1 MIMNDRFP
9 YFEPLMFRAGSYDQ
23 FLDRLS
29 DLPVC
34 KKSGEKHLFEYKI
47 WKKYEN
53 RPVKSV
59 ENTFKYL
66 FYKFKKGIFVQIRN
80 NELVTF
86 LPFSNEDY
94 VNEWSCKI
102 KTDPKKYKSVKQLVD
117 KVHALKNYKP
127 VFKLKPVE
135 RWMMNDPLVRY
146 DTPKTV
152 GLGHHVDTIK
162 HMLEKLCELKTDV
175 PDIDFFLNQRDFP
188 LLKEDSTEPYQHIF
202 STSRQPLLS
211 HDYSSYCP
219 VLSMVTANQY
229 ADVPIPTYD
238 CWIRAWSDEKGETKE
253 ISYVEPIKI
262 NLDWNS
268 KLSKAVFRGS
278 STGAGVTVET
288 NQRLKVCLKL
298 AKERPDLIDAGIT
311 KWNLRPRKHKSSK
324 YLETIEINDYSLADF
339 ISPQEQADRYKYV
352 LCLEGHVAAF
362 RISREMTY
370 GCTLLLTETPY
381 KMWFVPYLKPWV
393 HYVPVAYDCSDL
405 IDRIEWCKTHDDE
418 CKKIAE
424 TALQFVKEE
433 LTVDK
438 TLDYLKYVLTKLSVD
453 YVYPVNIIK
462 EQNRLIEEKFAEI
475 VFTEGKFPYDVP
487 DMYRTAGY
495 LDGTRLIFNGCPV
508 MKKKKSLKCTNF
520 LEETL
525 YVFNNVECVERKYY
539 DPVLTRYEA
548 YLGLYAFNKCC
559 SKIPNFTYVY
569 GISPVNPDAVYLEY
583 VEAPSLKE
591 WLNGP
596 EFTITELII
605 LLCQISCAL
614 KEAEMTAG
622 IRHFDLTPET
632 VKVKKLESPV
642 ELHYHDGRGKIISI
656 KVQNLALID
665 SYYRASAVIYCEET
679 DAPFIFRRCDFEE
692 KSYSDSDLIGLIAEI
707 PYLKDIVSFKYK
719 SFGSHWSYRYKSSLD
734 PVKLALKYK
743 LNDRIKYSGEPYK
756 SLSEYG
762 PLPRYVY
769 YLAEKGRHDSAIK
782 TALQR
787 IIKNPPPRSDNAF
800 MQAFV
805 KNILDVR
812 FAWTARFGLNHKKV
826 YEFLNKQ
833 PPAITGFPQL
843 VWPSI
848 SDLGEEVI
856 GFPKYVSLTESKPPI
871 IDYFEPVVSYDVS
884 GPTCEFIDILYRCCV
899 KNLLIGEV
907 KRELI
912 KADPYTLH
920 YVFANY
926 AVNHVLKNNS

>member
-9 YFEPLMFRAGSYDQ
+9 YFDSPIYTAGSYDQ
-23 FLDRLS
+23 FLTVCS
-29 DLPVC
+29 DLSAR
-34 KKSGEKHLFEYKI
+34 KKVGEKHSFEYKI

-53 RPVKSV
+53 RKAKSV

-80 NELVTF
+80 NKVITF
-86 LPFSNEDY
+86 LPFSNENY
-94 VNEWSCKI
+94 VNEWSQKI
-102 KTDPKKYKSVKQLVD
+102 KVDPKKYKSIKQLID
-117 KVHALKNYKP
+117 KAHALKNYKP
-127 VFKLKPVE
+127 VLKLKPIE
-135 RWMMNDPLVRY
+135 RWVMNDPLVRY

-152 GLGHHVDTIK
+152 SLGHHVDTVK

-188 LLKEDSTEPYQHIF
+188 LIKEDDTEPYQHIF
-202 STSRQPLLS
+202 STSKQPLLS
-211 HDYSSYCP
+211 HNYSSYCP
-219 VLSMVTANQY
+219 ILSMVTADRY
-229 ADVPIPTYD
+229 TDVPIPTYD
-238 CWIRAWSDEKGETKE
+238 CWIRAWSADNNKTENLA
-253 ISYVEPIKI
+253 YLEPIKPSK
-262 NLDWNS
+262 NWDS
-268 KLSKAVFRGS
+268 KLAKAVFRGS

-298 AKERPDLIDAGIT
+298 AKERSDLIDAGIT

-324 YLETIEINDYSLADF
+324 YLELIDVDEYPQADF

-381 KMWFVPYLKPWV
+381 KMWFVPHLKPWV
-393 HYVPVAYDCSDL
+393 HYVPVAYDCSNL
-405 IDRIEWCKTHDDE
+405 IERIEWCKTHDLE
-418 CKKIAE
+418 CKNMAE
-424 TALQFVKEE
+424 AAVEFVARE

-438 TLDYLKYVLTKLSVD
+438 TLDYLKYVLTELSVD
-453 YVYPVNIIK
+453 YDYPKNIVK
-462 EQNRLIEEKFAEI
+462 EQNQKIEEKFSES
-475 VFTEGKFPYDVP
+475 VFTEEKFPYDVP

-508 MKKKKSLKCTNF
+508 MKKIKFLKRSDT

-525 YVFNNVECVERKYY
+525 YSFNNVECVERKYY
-539 DPVLTRYEA
+539 DSTLTRYEA

-559 SKIPNFTYVY
+559 GKIPNFTYVY
-569 GISPVNPDAVYLEY
+569 GISPVNPEVVYLEY
-583 VEAPSLKE
+583 VNAPSLKE

-596 EFTITELII
+596 EFTRSELII

-614 KEAEMTAG
+614 KEAEITAG
-622 IRHFDLTPET
+622 IRHFNLNLET
-632 VKVKKLESPV
+632 IKVKKLESPV
-642 ELHYHDGRGKIISI
+642 DVHYHDGRGKIISI

-665 SYYRASAVIYCEET
+665 YYYRASAVIYCEET
-679 DAPFIFRRCDFEE
+679 DSPFIFRRCDFEE

-719 SFGSHWSYRYKSSLD
+719 TFGSHWSYRHKSVLD
-734 PVKLALKYK
+734 PVKLAFKYK
-743 LNDRIKYSGEPYK
+743 LNDRVSYSLEPYK

-782 TALQR
+782 AALQR
-787 IIKNPPPRSDNAF
+787 IIKNPPPKSDNAF
-800 MQAFV
+800 IQAFI
-805 KNILDVR
+805 KHLLNVR

-826 YEFLNKQ
+826 YEFLLKQ
-833 PPAITGFPQL
+833 PQAVTGFPKL
-843 VWPSI
+843 TWPAI

-856 GFPKYVSLTESKPPI
+856 GFPKYSVLTELKPPV
-871 IDYFEPVVSYDVS
+871 IDYFEPGTSYDVV

-899 KNLLIGEV
+899 KNLLIGDV
-907 KRELI
+907 KKELI
-912 KADPYTLH
+912 NADPYSLH
-920 YVFANY
+920 YLFANY
-926 AVNHVLKNNS
+926 AVNYKLKT